1 VDVWEARAVLEVA
14 DDDGWDAV
22 RASYRRLIRQAHP
35 DVTGDRAG
43 TATARQAARL
53 NEAYAV
59 LSRAKRAGTL
69 GQPRP
74 APEAAGRDG
83 NGARRAGRPGGRPPT
98 GSPAPPAPPPPTIGV
113 TLAGPDTLLLA
124 RDPQIAFP
132 LLVDAGHRVGS
143 IGYVDRSCGIFEVIV
158 HVDGETC
165 SLLVM
170 VQERAHG
177 TEAVFAL
184 ESLERVASHSPEPVV
199 RQIVAALA
207 S

>member
-1 VDVWEARAVLEVA
+1 VDVWEARAVLEVGDG
-14 DDDGWDAV
+14 DDWDAV

-43 TATARQAARL
+43 TATARRAARI

-69 GQPRP
+69 GAPRP
-74 APEAAGRDG
+74 ASGPAAAGRA
-83 NGARRAGRPGGRPPT
+83 NGGRR
-98 GSPAPPAPPPPTIGV
+98 PAPSTPPPAPPPPAVGV
-113 TLAGPDTLLLA
+113 RLVGADTLLLA
-124 RDPQIAFP
+124 APPEVAFP
-132 LLVDAGHRVGS
+132 LLIEAAHRVGS
-143 IGYVDRSCGIFEVIV
+143 ISYVDRSCAIFEVIV
-158 HVDGETC
+158 RLDGETG

-170 VQERAHG
+170 LQGRGHG

-184 ESLERVASHSPEPVV
+184 ESLERAASHSPEPVV
-199 RQIVAALA
+199 RQLIAALA